1 MGYKQPHDSG
11 VCLKL
16 SKFSDHIMRFYIM
29 VMCTSHVYYVVIQLD
44 IVSRICSNDIQ
55 NHMSYC
61 LGPTRRACPNVRLL
75 IYCPHNSKIS
85 ALFWTNPLCIYIYI
99 YIYIKGSRLLLRR
112 RVRRIQQLMQHPGNQ
127 CRSFFQAKI
136 TRCISPFS
144 SQAQLSTFETTQ
156 NWMDI
161 SLILTCWLALKWF

>member
-16 SKFSDHIMRFYIM
+16 SKFSDHIMRFYII

-75 IYCPHNSKIS
+75 FTVHTIPRFQRCFGRTHCVY
-85 ALFWTNPLCIYIYI
+85 T